1 MDNNLTEELKDRL
14 ISVVNGM
21 LTSNEYDRLY
31 QMICEK
37 LQNYPLK
44 STLNNFFR
52 VLNTL
57 FDKNNFLKNSLK
69 YDYYIKSLF
78 SVTANSNYLTDI
90 LVRNPEFIYLIL
102 DTSYTKLL
110 ITKNKLKNE
119 LLENAAKYK
128 TTTAKINY
136 AKLFKRKYILII
148 AFNDI
153 NGFYS
158 LKKTTL
164 YLSYLAN
171 VISEYIL
178 TLSINTTSE
187 KYNLN
192 NISRK
197 FSLLSLGKLGGN
209 ELNYSSD
216 IDLLFIYDK
225 NGRINR
231 NSKITA
237 EIFFNTAL
245 STFINVMSEITD
257 KGYIYRVDF
266 RLRPDGKNSPLSNS
280 LSSYISYYELR
291 GEDWERQMLLKLGF
305 VGGSKQLFNK
315 FRKFVIPYAFSRSI
329 SASPLERIKTMKNKI
344 EYQHDDNIKL
354 CKGGIRDIEFSVQA
368 LQLLNG
374 SKIKSLFTGNTL
386 SALVILYKNKIISKD
401 ELEAITS
408 SYIFYRK
415 IEHFLQLMNDRQ
427 THTIPY
433 NTDIFQSLLIYFDF
447 SNKEEFQSYLNE
459 NKSTI
464 RSFFMSVFGS
474 ENIKQI
480 DSKFHSDLE
489 IIHFN
494 DLNRAKKNFNYL
506 KNGTD
511 LINTNGFDKPT
522 TDIFNKFELDLY
534 NILKNSDFPDI
545 ILDNFVRGIRSV
557 FFPSIWYKNF
567 LDIEQLKLFTNLCL
581 FSDRA
586 FNLWT
591 MDKKVSDL
599 LLTGRVFYKDF
610 IDNNTHRPVNHLLFI
625 MSFQYAIN
633 LINESDVC
641 SFFSKIITDKVKNCY
656 EKLNISSFTI
666 LGFGSYG
673 TQSMNFASDIDL
685 MFVTENKDKYEST
698 FKEAAKLIELLKSE
712 LYPFKFDFRLRPE
725 GGSSQI
731 VWETESFITYIKKRA
746 RIWEFQA
753 FQKAKFICGNPLI
766 YNLILTAY
774 FERVNNIDIKSVALS
789 IKEMRK
795 NIIEKNLSTYT
806 NIKYSQGGLQD
817 IDFLIQFS
825 FFKELNNRYDRLNMT
840 FSERLVWLELIMPKS
855 EIEVIKQN
863 YNFLKLI
870 ELANQNIFG
879 VNNSNISSDNM
890 KLKRLILFLGMEN
903 TEAFIK
909 KINDTLSINSEIFN
923 KYIGINK

>member
-119 LLENAAKYK
+119 LLENVAKYK

-329 SASPLERIKTMKNKI
+329 SASPLERIKTMKKI
-344 EYQHDDNIKL
+344 
-354 CKGGIRDIEFSVQA
+354 G
-368 LQLLNG
+368 
-374 SKIKSLFTGNTL
+374 
-386 SALVILYKNKIISKD
+386 
-401 ELEAITS
+401 
-408 SYIFYRK
+408 
-415 IEHFLQLMNDRQ
+415 
-427 THTIPY
+427 
-433 NTDIFQSLLIYFDF
+433 
-447 SNKEEFQSYLNE
+447 
-459 NKSTI
+459 
-464 RSFFMSVFGS
+464 
-474 ENIKQI
+474 
-480 DSKFHSDLE
+480 
-489 IIHFN
+489 
-494 DLNRAKKNFNYL
+494 RA
-506 KNGTD
+506 
-511 LINTNGFDKPT
+511 
-522 TDIFNKFELDLY
+522 
-534 NILKNSDFPDI
+534 SC
-545 ILDNFVRGIRSV
+545 R
-557 FFPSIWYKNF
+557 
-567 LDIEQLKLFTNLCL
+567 
-581 FSDRA
+581 
-586 FNLWT
+586 
-591 MDKKVSDL
+591 
-599 LLTGRVFYKDF
+599 
-610 IDNNTHRPVNHLLFI
+610 
-625 MSFQYAIN
+625 
-633 LINESDVC
+633 
-641 SFFSKIITDKVKNCY
+641 
-656 EKLNISSFTI
+656 
-666 LGFGSYG
+666 
-673 TQSMNFASDIDL
+673 
-685 MFVTENKDKYEST
+685 
-698 FKEAAKLIELLKSE
+698 
-712 LYPFKFDFRLRPE
+712 
-725 GGSSQI
+725 
-731 VWETESFITYIKKRA
+731 
-746 RIWEFQA
+746 
-753 FQKAKFICGNPLI
+753 
-766 YNLILTAY
+766 
-774 FERVNNIDIKSVALS
+774 ERV
-789 IKEMRK
+789 
-795 NIIEKNLSTYT
+795 
-806 NIKYSQGGLQD
+806 
-817 IDFLIQFS
+817 
-825 FFKELNNRYDRLNMT
+825 
-840 FSERLVWLELIMPKS
+840 
-855 EIEVIKQN
+855 
-863 YNFLKLI
+863 
-870 ELANQNIFG
+870 
-879 VNNSNISSDNM
+879 
-890 KLKRLILFLGMEN
+890 
-903 TEAFIK
+903 
-909 KINDTLSINSEIFN
+909 
-923 KYIGINK
+923 